1 MTPNSCKSIFFSCL
15 WSLLPG
21 QHKKLWCPQSATAE
35 RVKVS
40 QTTASI
46 SSLQK
51 CPVPRV
57 GSVYEN
63 LLRSF
68 NVCNLISCRKASVG
82 GVSAE
87 PDRTRAISFSRL
99 LVHVQSS
106 STELIATG
114 LFPPHTPSHS
124 PFAVKIRE
132 VSDNLAARASGD
144 GMIPQPWASP
154 VLSLHI
160 WSTSCQILKK
170 GCSNDLAP
178 ALLISY
184 MALGKSP
191 NICQPPPSVKWRGN
205 HQKASLTLLPP
216 PVLNRGPWGL
226 KVEFFPV

>member
-1 MTPNSCKSIFFSCL
+1 MSPKPSPFFLSTTIKAAFRASLLMKNDPKQFYIYFFFSYL
-15 WSLLPG
+15 WSLLSG
-21 QHKKLWCPQSATAE
+21 QHKKMWCPQSATAE

-46 SSLQK
+46 SSSQK

-63 LLRSF
+63 LFRSF

-87 PDRTRAISFSRL
+87 PDRTRTISFSRL

-124 PFAVKIRE
+124 HFAVKIRE
-132 VSDNLAARASGD
+132 VSDNLAVRASGD
-144 GMIPQPWASP
+144 GMILQPWKVP
-154 VLSLHI
+154 LVLC
-160 WSTSCQILKK
+160 TSGLLLVKFWRK
-170 GCSNDLAP
+170 D
-178 ALLISY
+178 AL
-184 MALGKSP
+184 M
-191 NICQPPPSVKWRGN
+191 
-205 HQKASLTLLPP
+205 T
-216 PVLNRGPWGL
+216 
-226 KVEFFPV
+226 

>member
-124 PFAVKIRE
+124 PFAVKIQG
-132 VSDNLAARASGD
+132 V
-144 GMIPQPWASP
+144 I
-154 VLSLHI
+154 I
-160 WSTSCQILKK
+160 
-170 GCSNDLAP
+170 
-178 ALLISY
+178 
-184 MALGKSP
+184 
-191 NICQPPPSVKWRGN
+191 
-205 HQKASLTLLPP
+205 LLP
-216 PVLNRGPWGL
+216 GPQEMGWSHNLEQVPFFLCTSGPLLVKFWRKDALMTWLLPYWFPSWPWESHLTFAGL
-226 KVEFFPV
+226 HLPWNGEEIIRRLRSLCCHHQY